1 MIQPTAS
8 FYVLLALK
16 RGPAHGVAIAD
27 DIADFTEGETLLG
40 PGTLYRCLKELQ
52 THGAIRRTDLDE
64 GPGTAHRKHYSLTP
78 RGEAE
83 LQRQLA
89 MLSRVVRVGE
99 RRTGFPAPQAG

>member
-16 RGPAHGVAIAD
+16 NGPAHGVAIAE
-27 DIADFTEGETLLG
+27 DIASFTEGNTLLG

-52 THGAIRRTDLDE
+52 ADGAIERTDLNE
-64 GPGTAHRKHYSLTP
+64 GPGTAHRKHYSLTST
-78 RGEAE
+78 GEAE
-83 LQRQLA
+83 LQRQLI

-99 RRTGFPAPQAG
+99 RRTGIPAPQAG